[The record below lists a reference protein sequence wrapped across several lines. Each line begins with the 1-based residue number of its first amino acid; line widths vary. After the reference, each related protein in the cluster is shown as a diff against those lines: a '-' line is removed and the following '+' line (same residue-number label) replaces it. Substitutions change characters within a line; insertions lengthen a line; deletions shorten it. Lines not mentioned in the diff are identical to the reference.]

1 MSWKHTLWVGVSAG
15 VLSALSFPS
24 VAQDVAAETGVITLE
39 SLTVTARKIAE
50 TESEIPVAMTTI
62 GEADIVDARVE
73 RMEDI
78 ARLAPG
84 FNFSKGA
91 QSRYSIFNIRGV
103 GSLVPGGFEDGSVSA
118 YVDGVPVPLS
128 LMDGVYGDLERI
140 EVLRGPQGTLY
151 GKNAQAG
158 AINITTRAPGE
169 RLEGEVGTDIGTNGR
184 REVSA
189 LLGGPVVRDR
199 LALRLA
205 LKGSTEDGLVHND
218 ALGRES
224 GGLDRVTGR
233 GTVDARW
240 TDRFDTRLSVT
251 REIVNNNDN
260 QMVPANL
267 YDRTNEPF
275 DAYNDQR
282 IWSGGMTNTVRL
294 VEGLDLKLIT
304 GATSIDGREHFVQS
318 IASHSLTDYD
328 EKQVSQEVRL
338 DGTQGGRTWSVGMFY
353 NRFAQNQTM
362 EAMGMMSLVDTG
374 RHRSDTRAVFGEVTQ
389 PLTGTL
395 KLTTGLR
402 LQRTHVTTEE
412 NVVHRTFG
420 FTHGYADS
428 QTFTGWNGRVALT
441 FLPSDTDTFFASV
454 ARSYKPGGFQT
465 AHSTAIGGVPAPTV
479 GYDSATTLTYEAGYK
494 GQFLDRR
501 LSFDATAYL
510 SKTKDEQVV
519 GYDPVTFSSRYSN
532 IDAASYGLELASRVK
547 VTREMTVG
555 GALSLTRAYAT
566 EDGDLGWNGRVRE
579 GAGLPMTPA
588 VSYNL
593 FADWHDSVGFGPA
606 GMAWFARV
614 DYAFTGARWG
624 ELTHANRLDSYGIL
638 DLSLGV
644 EADRFRVAG
653 YVDNALDDRYLDF
666 SAFGRSRPGVP
677 RRFGVRGSVSF

>member
-24 VAQDVAAETGVITLE
+24 VAQEVAAETGTIALE
-39 SLTVTARKIAE
+39 SLTVTARKVAE

-62 GEADIVDARVE
+62 GAADILDARVE

-78 ARLAPG
+78 ARLSPG
-84 FNFSKGA
+84 FNFSKGT

-128 LMDGVYGDLERI
+128 LMDGVYGDVERI

-158 AINITTRAPGE
+158 AINITMRPPSE
-169 RLEGEVGTDIGTNGR
+169 QLEGEIGADIGTHGR
-184 REVSA
+184 REISA
-189 LLGGPVVRDR
+189 LVSGPVVKDR
-199 LALRLA
+199 LAFRLA
-205 LKGSTEDGLVHND
+205 LKGATEDGLVYND
-218 ALGRES
+218 ALGRKA
-224 GGLDRVTGR
+224 GDLDRISGR

-240 TDRFDTRLSVT
+240 SDRFDTKLSIA

-260 QMVPANL
+260 QMVPATM

-275 DAYNDQR
+275 GAYNDQR

-294 VEGLDLKLIT
+294 MDGLDLKLIT
-304 GATSIDGREHFVQS
+304 GATSIDGEEHFVQS
-318 IASHSLTDYD
+318 IASHTLTDYTED
-328 EKQVSQEVRL
+328 QFSQEVRL
-338 DGTQGGRTWSVGMFY
+338 DGVNGGRTWSVGLFY

-362 EAMGMMSLVDTG
+362 EALGMMSLVDTG
-374 RHRSDTRAVFGEVTQ
+374 RHRNDTKAVFGEVTQ
-389 PLTGTL
+389 PLTDKL

-402 LQRTHVTTEE
+402 LHRTHVTTDET
-412 NVVHRTFG
+412 VVHRTFG
-420 FTHGYADS
+420 FTHGYEEK
-428 QTFTGWNGRVALT
+428 QTFSGWNGRVALT
-441 FLPSDTDTFFASV
+441 YLPSDTDTFFASI

-465 AHSTAIGGVPAPTV
+465 AHSTAIGGVPAPTA
-479 GYDSATTLTYEAGYK
+479 GYESATTVTYEAGYK
-494 GQFLDRR
+494 GQFFDRR

-510 SKTKDEQVV
+510 SKTKNEQVV
-519 GYDPVTFSSRYSN
+519 GYDPMTFSSRYSN
-532 IDAASYGLELASRVK
+532 IDADSYGLELASRLK

-555 GALSLTRAYAT
+555 GALSLTRAFAA
-566 EDGDLGWNGRVRE
+566 EDGDLGWSGTVRE

-593 FADWHDSVGFGPA
+593 FADWRDDLDIGPL
-606 GMAWFARV
+606 GMVWFARV

-624 ELTHANRLDSYGIL
+624 ELTHATRLDSYGVL

-644 EADRFRVAG
+644 EADRFRVVG
-653 YVDNALDDRYLDF
+653 YVDNALDDKYVDF
-666 SAFGRSRPGVP
+666 AAFGRSRPGVA
-677 RRFGVRGSVSF
+677 RRFGVRSSVYF